1 MIKDIISKKGNYA
14 FLCKDK
20 NHFKVCVRQT
30 HDEGIVF
37 SKSIPFGGR
46 DLEPFVEGYDYII
59 ENYIKHLSDSNV
71 CALMKNTGDEI
82 QFYSRDLNNSDGFFW
97 NDWEVIDYTYLLR
110 DVKLNNILN
119 D

>member
-59 ENYIKHLSDSNV
+59 ENYKFNFIIMEKHIVVILSV
-71 CALMKNTGDEI
+71 LAIIALGYLFMNNEI
-82 QFYSRDLNNSDGFFW
+82 LDYYFMNNYLK
-97 NDWEVIDYTYLLR
+97 EVNSFSI
-110 DVKLNNILN
+110 VS
-119 D
+119 